1 MQVWILIGFVIAL
14 SFLTDPKAAS
24 TATSM
29 TPVGWWTAAMAAVYI
44 GGAAA
49 MARIGVAATLR
60 VLARAAGA
68 GPSAAR
74 RQRLLTMAERA
85 WLLGGFAALLA
96 SGYANFV
103 SSTLALGPVPLLALW
118 AALIP
123 FVAAL
128 LLTWTI
134 DYRAHRAIRQQMAGQ
149 WPPGERPL
157 AIWTRSQYVLFHLRT
172 HLLFIVALLSAI
184 MLANDLLW
192 RAAVSLWPPAQ
203 AEWIAAGGAFISAG
217 AVFLLAPLMITRIWK
232 TARLADGP
240 LRRRIEELCD
250 RLNLRYRDVLVWQT
264 EGVLANAAVMGLI
277 PQVRY
282 VLLSDALLERMDERQ
297 VMGVFAHEAGH
308 VTGRHLLTMA
318 VFAVTVTMLASA
330 VFTAA
335 IDAPT
340 LDNWV
345 AIGATIGLLVPL
357 WTFAF
362 GWMSRRLE
370 RQSDVA
376 AAWILSRQADGPQ
389 EQHWDDPHITPEGAA
404 LFAGALQRIA
414 QLNGTPTTQP
424 NWRHGSIASR
434 VRYILSL
441 GASGGSRRP
450 IDRLVRRIKWG
461 VWLALAAAVAA
472 HAGLFVLLETG

>member
-14 SFLTDPKAAS
+14 SFLTDQAAA
-24 TATSM
+24 AT

-44 GGAAA
+44 GGAVA
-49 MARIGVAATLR
+49 MARMGVVATRRL
-60 VLARAAGA
+60 LARTA
-68 GPSAAR
+68 GPGPTAAR
-74 RQRLLTMAERA
+74 QWRLLTMAERA

-96 SGYANFV
+96 GGYANCV
-103 SSTLALGPVPLLALW
+103 TSTLALAHVPLLNLW

-134 DYRAHRAIRQQMAGQ
+134 DYHAHRAIRRQMAGRR
-149 WPPGERPL
+149 PPGERPL

-172 HLLFIVALLSAI
+172 HLLFIAAPLSAI
-184 MLANDLLW
+184 VLADDLLW
-192 RAAVSLWPPAQ
+192 RAAVSLWPRAQ
-203 AEWIAAGGAFISAG
+203 AEWIAAGGVVISAG
-217 AVFLLAPLMITRIWK
+217 VMFLLAPLMITRIWK

-240 LRRRIEELCD
+240 LRRRLEALCE
-250 RLNLRYRDVLVWQT
+250 RLSLRYRDVLVWRT

-297 VMGVFAHEAGH
+297 VLGVFAHEAGH
-308 VTGRHLLTMA
+308 VTGRHLLYMA
-318 VFAVTVTMLASA
+318 VFAVTVAMLASGVA
-330 VFTAA
+330 ITAA
-335 IDAPT
+335 NVLA
-340 LDNWV
+340 LKEWAV
-345 AIGATIGLLVPL
+345 QGAAIGMLAPL
-357 WTFAF
+357 WTFGF

-376 AAWILSRQADGPQ
+376 AAWILSKQTDGPQ
-389 EQHWDDPHITPEGAA
+389 ELHWDDPHITPEGAS
-404 LFAGALQRIA
+404 LFAGALQRVA
-414 QLNGTPTTQP
+414 QLNGTPATQP

-461 VWLALAAAVAA
+461 LWLAMAAAVAA
-472 HAGLFVLLETG
+472 HAGLFVFLETV